1 MSLLTPKQNQS
12 LKIEYYSEREIDPQI
27 LEYVVIVS
35 RYRDQWLFVKHKE
48 RTSWEVPGGHI
59 EADET
64 PDDAARRE
72 LVEETSAVDFSIQS
86 ICSYSVEFEGTKR
99 FGQLY
104 FAEVNHLLGRFDH
117 EIESVALFKDLPD
130 HLTYPDIQ
138 PHLMAHVIDIINK
151 ERGVRWDIKKAHGKR

>member
-12 LKIEYYSEREIDPQI
+12 LKIEFYSEREIDPKI

-72 LVEETSAVDFSIQS
+72 LFEETSADQFSIES
-86 ICSYSVEFEGTKR
+86 ICNYSVEREGTKR
-99 FGQLY
+99 FGRLY
-104 FAEVNHLLGRFDH
+104 FAEVKHLLGCFDH
-117 EIESVALFKDLPD
+117 EIESFALFNGLPD

-138 PHLMAHVIDIINK
+138 PHLMTHVLEI
-151 ERGVRWDIKKAHGKR
+151 IKKREV